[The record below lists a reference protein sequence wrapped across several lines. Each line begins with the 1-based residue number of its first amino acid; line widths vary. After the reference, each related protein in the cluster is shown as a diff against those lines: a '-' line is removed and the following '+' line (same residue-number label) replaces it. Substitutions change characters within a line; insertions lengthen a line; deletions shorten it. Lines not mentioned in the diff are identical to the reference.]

1 MESLLI
7 VSRFLSYTVVGMSVF
22 MKLPQITAIFMTGN
36 TKGVNLKTYWLE
48 SGSYLISFSYG
59 YTHGYHISTYVET
72 VLLVIQSAAIIV
84 LVIYYDKKWTLENAL
99 YTSVALGLI
108 VPTLMGLIPH
118 FLLSILLSLTLP
130 LAVFSKLTQ
139 ITTIYQIKSR
149 GNVSILTWSLAAYG
163 CFARLFTVYVE
174 LGDMQIFFNFFVSSM
189 LNAVVVIMC
198 FYYGD
203 ELQKKEE

>member
-189 LNAVVVIMC
+189 LNTVVVIMC